1 MWTFYRG
8 IKIYRSIISL
18 ARKRSNIKEI
28 LKSSEIE
35 WCGANKN
42 WAYLSY
48 LCWLFYR
55 RFIRKM
61 TICQNYSLTLKEVKV
76 AIPGDSWIKNILKF
90 TVGIKKIP
98 ILLFRSWNHS
108 IEKKSLTMQWSILGK
123 IRVWQRNSR
132 KNFVSISW
140 KTSQLLQP

>member
-8 IKIYRSIISL
+8 IKIYLSIICL

-42 WAYLSY
+42 WAYLFYVCS
-48 LCWLFYR
+48 LFYR

-61 TICQNYSLTLKEVKV
+61 TICQNYSLNLKEVKV

-90 TVGIKKIP
+90 TVGIKKFPSYYSDFETIQ
-98 ILLFRSWNHS
+98 LK
-108 IEKKSLTMQWSILGK
+108 KKSLTMVTFLGK
-123 IRVWQRNSR
+123 SRVRQKNSR
-132 KNFVSISW
+132 K
-140 KTSQLLQP
+140 KHL